1 MQSLRFLLLIT
12 LVLWLTFGLTSP
24 VQAQE
29 GEPIGTLSISTLYPS
44 MVIGIGETVTFN
56 LDVRS
61 PIPQT
66 VALSVA
72 DLPKDW
78 TAEFRGEGRIIQSV
92 FVGQNATAQV
102 EMRVTSPN
110 NISPGEYGL
119 TVMAQAPSGRAE
131 FPLELIVQEKVPAQL
146 AFETEFPTLRGG
158 SDSPFNFSTT
168 LKNDG
173 DEDITVN
180 LLADAPKELA
190 VTFKSAGKDITNL
203 PTDIKSGDEQRIE
216 IAAEPL
222 TNLPVGTYP
231 ITVLAQGENSETA
244 LTLTAEVTG
253 QPQLTITTPD
263 ERLSGDA
270 YIGRSTPIK
279 LILRNTGN
287 SPAAGVT
294 LSASSPAGW
303 TVTLEPEQV
312 VEVPAEGE
320 VEVTA
325 HVRPTEKAVAGD
337 YMVTFRAQPN
347 EGAAKSADFRVTVR
361 TSTLWGV
368 VGVALIAV
376 AVAIVGLAV
385 VRFGRR

>member
-1 MQSLRFLLLIT
+1 MALA
-12 LVLWLTFGLTSP
+12 FGWASP
-24 VQAQE
+24 ALAQDE
-29 GEPIGTLSISTLYPS
+29 GPADTLSISTSYPS

-56 LDVRS
+56 LDIRS
-61 PIPQT
+61 PVPQT
-66 VALSVA
+66 VDLEVA
-72 DLPKDW
+72 DLPQDW
-78 TAEFRGEGRIIQSV
+78 TAEFRGDGRIIHSV
-92 FVGQNATAQV
+92 FVGNEPAQV
-102 EMRVTSPN
+102 ELRVTPPDSV
-110 NISPGEYGL
+110 SGGMYAL
-119 TVMAQAPSGRAE
+119 TAVARGASGRSE
-131 FPLELIVQEKVPAQL
+131 FPIELSVKDKVPAQL
-146 AFETEFPTLRGG
+146 ALETDFPILRGG
-158 SDSPFNFSTT
+158 SESPFNFATT

-180 LLADAPKELA
+180 LLAEAPKELA
-190 VTFKSAGKDITNL
+190 VTFKAAGKDITNL
-203 PTDIKSGDEQRIE
+203 PTDIKSGDEQRID
-216 IAAEPL
+216 ITAEPL
-222 TNLPVGTYP
+222 TALPVGTYP
-231 ITVLAQGENSETA
+231 ITVLAQGENSETT

-270 YIGRSTPIK
+270 YLGRSTPIK
-279 LILRNTGN
+279 LILRNSGN
-287 SPAAGVT
+287 SPASGVT

-303 TVTLEPEQV
+303 TVTLDPEQV

-325 HVRPTEKAVAGD
+325 NVRPAEKAVAGD
-337 YMVTFRAQPN
+337 YMLTFRAEPN

-368 VGVALIAV
+368 VGIALIAV